1 MWGGTLHK
9 SIFPYGAYKSVEELR
24 SVTEF
29 PSRDQFFSD
38 LKQESVDREKYNLA
52 RDEFNRRKKLPIG
65 HPDRMESMACWLRYY
80 NLLDVKP
87 LVEAI
92 TNSFDAFHSYF
103 KVDGNQFHS
112 LPSMAFS
119 SLFKQYPKKLPWVQ
133 TFNQSND
140 DLRQWFRQNLI
151 GGLTNVYRRHLDLSD
166 DGQSP
171 LAARF
176 TPDGSRIT
184 HACFLDVNSM
194 YLHSQDQPMPL
205 GPGLR
210 WTKNGKNFKKKV
222 MVDGCS
228 LGQIEWLNYIE
239 ITENIQLEHAYY
251 RGESTL
257 FGDKYRP
264 DGYINQNGTHIFFEY
279 LGELIKYKL

>member
-1 MWGGTLHK
+1 MWGGTLNK

-24 SVTEF
+24 SVTDF
-29 PSRDQFFSD
+29 PSREQFYSE
-38 LKQESVDREKYNLA
+38 LKQESVDEEEYQKAKN
-52 RDEFNRRKKLPIG
+52 EFNRRKQLPSSDPC
-65 HPDRMESMACWLRYY
+65 HMKTMECWLKYY

-92 TNSFDAFHSYF
+92 DQSFEAFHEYF

-119 SLFKQYPKKLPWVQ
+119 SLFKQYPEDLPYVQ
-133 TFNQSND
+133 TFNPQND

-151 GGLTNVYRRHLDLSD
+151 GGLTSVYRRHLDLSEE
-166 DGQSP
+166 GQSP
-171 LAARF
+171 HAARF
-176 TPDGSRIT
+176 TPDGSRIK
-184 HACFLDVNSM
+184 HACFVDANSM
-194 YLHSQDQPMPL
+194 YLHSQDQVMPL

-210 WTKNGKNFKKKV
+210 WTKNGKTFKKKV

-228 LGQIEWLNYIE
+228 LGQLEWLNYIE
-239 ITENIQLEHAYY
+239 IEDEVKLEHAYH
-251 RGESTL
+251 RGEYTE

-264 DGYINQNGTHIFFEY
+264 DGYTNVEGEHYFYEY
-279 LGELIKYKL
+279 LGKFNST